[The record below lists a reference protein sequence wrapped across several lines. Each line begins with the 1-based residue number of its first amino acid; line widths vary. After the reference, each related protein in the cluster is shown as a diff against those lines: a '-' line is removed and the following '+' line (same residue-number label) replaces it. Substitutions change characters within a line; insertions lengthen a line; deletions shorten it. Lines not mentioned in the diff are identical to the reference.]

1 MRNALVGF
9 NENTSLMM
17 DLFLL
22 PAPDIKRTTLVD
34 IERLFRTFKEKEKAV
49 VMTIDY
55 FLAAHLS
62 RG

>member
-55 FLAAHLS
+55 F
-62 RG
+62 